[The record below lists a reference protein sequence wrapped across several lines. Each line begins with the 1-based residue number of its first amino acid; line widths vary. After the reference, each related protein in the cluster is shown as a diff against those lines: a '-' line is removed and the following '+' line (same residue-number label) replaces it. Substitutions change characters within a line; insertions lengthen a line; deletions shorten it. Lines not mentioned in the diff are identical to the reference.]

1 MQQMKS
7 NSIRGSRYKKHFPLV
22 LAGLL
27 AATSL
32 LSLVFP
38 SCSIGTK
45 KLETVI
51 LGTNPIELNALIYIA
66 EERGFFADNG
76 IQIHYRDYVT
86 GVAAVDGLLKGEN
99 DLAMATEFVIV
110 GNIFNKR
117 DVVALASVDE
127 SILFYLVAPSPS
139 GIRGI
144 KDLKGKRIGV
154 PGQTIME
161 FYLGRILE
169 INGIGL
175 ETVTL
180 VNTSAADPG
189 GALSAG
195 NIDAVVTWGSYLTDI
210 EKRFNSQMIILG
222 MQSDQP
228 SFWSAV
234 STSSWV
240 KQNPALIKR
249 FLTALARAES
259 EVNRHPAEAKESIRQ
274 RLNYTSSYIETIW
287 PQNQFS
293 LSLDQSLIAAMEGEA
308 RWMIKNQMTTEKEVP
323 NFVQYI
329 YVDGL
334 EAAKPEAVNLIH

>member
-1 MQQMKS
+1 M
-7 NSIRGSRYKKHFPLV
+7 RGSQGRKHFQLV

-27 AATSL
+27 VPILL
-32 LSLVFP
+32 LSLVFL
-38 SCSIGTK
+38 SCSTDPK
-45 KLETVI
+45 KLDNIT
-51 LGTNPIELNALIYIA
+51 LGTNPIELNALIYVA
-66 EERGFFADNG
+66 EERGFFANNG
-76 IQIHYRDYVT
+76 IQIQYRDYAT
-86 GVAAVDGLLKGEN
+86 GVAAVNGLLNGEN
-99 DLAMATEFVIV
+99 DLAMTTEFVIV
-110 GNIFNKR
+110 GNIFNQK
-117 DVVALASVDE
+117 DIVDLACVDE
-127 SILFYLVAPSPS
+127 SILFYLVAPAQS
-139 GIRGI
+139 GIQDI

-154 PGQTIME
+154 PSQTIME

-175 ETVTL
+175 EAVTL

-195 NIDAVVTWGSYLTDI
+195 NIDAVITWGSYLTDI
-210 EKRFNSQMIILG
+210 EKSFSSPMVVLG
-222 MQSDQP
+222 VQSDQP

-234 STSSWV
+234 STGTWV

-249 FLTALARAES
+249 FMTALVQAES
-259 EVNRHPAEAKESIRQ
+259 DVNRHPAEAKESIRQ
-274 RLNYTSSYIETIW
+274 RLNYTTSYVEKIW

-293 LSLDQSLIAAMEGEA
+293 LSLDQSLVAAMEGEA

-334 EAAKPEAVNLIH
+334 KAAKPEAVNIIR